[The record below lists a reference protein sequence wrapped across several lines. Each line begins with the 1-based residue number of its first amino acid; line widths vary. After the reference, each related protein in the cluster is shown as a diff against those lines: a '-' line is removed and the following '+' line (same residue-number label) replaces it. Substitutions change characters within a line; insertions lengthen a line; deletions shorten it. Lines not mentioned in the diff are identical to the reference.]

1 MIVEE
6 YNDFI
11 GIYKNVISKIEC
23 DEFVKTIENYFDTC
37 NQNNLIYGVTQFE
50 NTELGRYDFSTN
62 GLVNLP
68 YESIIIHNKLNEC
81 MYKYAHKYFTVK
93 QLTAS
98 SKEVKIQKTPPRG
111 GYHHWHCEQC
121 NTHTSGRVL
130 GWMVYLNDIP
140 DGEGETEFIW
150 QKLRIKPEAGKF
162 VIWPAYFTHTHRG
175 NPVYSCN
182 KYIATGW
189 YTFDN

>member
-1 MIVEE
+1 MTEE
-6 YNDFI
+6 YIDFI
-11 GIYKNVISKIEC
+11 GIYKNVISQDEC
-23 DEFVKTIENYFDTC
+23 LEFVEIIEKYLQSCD
-37 NQNNLIYGVTQFE
+37 QNNVLHGVEQFG
-50 NTELGRYDFSTN
+50 NVELGRHDYSIN

-68 YESIIIHNKLNEC
+68 YESLIIHKKLTEC
-81 MYKYAHKYFTVK
+81 MYRYAHKYFPIK

-111 GYHHWHCEQC
+111 GYHQWHCEQC
-121 NTHTSGRVL
+121 CVNTSSRVL
-130 GWMVYLNDIP
+130 AWMVYLNDIP

-162 VIWPAYFTHTHRG
+162 LIWPAYFTHTHRG
-175 NPVYSCN
+175 NPVYSCD